1 MVDTHTGEDRPL
13 CDDAKRLIAEN
24 TRLQQELRT
33 ALRSE
38 AAEVAATGELK
49 AQIFDMS
56 QQQLR
61 QLEQIAAREDA
72 LALAAAREDDL
83 EKRLMRAEREVTA
96 KQDEILFLTTA
107 VLDLQRDFELASKTA
122 DRMPD
127 LTKRLQTLE
136 SQVAELK
143 ASTSWRITSPLRRV
157 KDALKFI
164 GLL

>member
-1 MVDTHTGEDRPL
+1 MVDTHTGEDRL
-13 CDDAKRLIAEN
+13 SRDDAKRLIAEN
-24 TRLQQELRT
+24 IRLQQELGA

-38 AAEVAATGELK
+38 AAEVAANGELK

-61 QLEQIAAREDA
+61 QLEQITAREDA

-83 EKRLMRAEREVTA
+83 EKRLMRSEREVIA

-107 VLDLQRDFELASKTA
+107 VLDLQRDAELASKTA

-127 LTKRLQTLE
+127 LTKKLQILE
-136 SQVAELK
+136 DQVAELK

-157 KDALKFI
+157 KDALKF
-164 GLL
+164 LDRL